1 MRQGLIEE
9 GAQKQN
15 LEAGGGR
22 GRCVLEKDNSGPKEE
37 QVQNIEVKHVQG
49 TERRLISLDASE
61 RERAIEQR

>member
-15 LEAGGGR
+15 LEAGGER

-49 TERRLISLDASE
+49 TERRSA
-61 RERAIEQR
+61 